1 MSVTATAFPEAP
13 VQPVLQAAPVS
24 QSERIGV
31 MDALR
36 GIAILGILL
45 MNIPGFGLPG
55 DPTVWHEWGTINLKV
70 WYAVE
75 LIPEGTQRGLFSILF
90 GAGILLFIER
100 QEKRVSGLQPA
111 DYFFRRQLWLMFF
124 GLIDIYLLLWWGDIL
139 FDYACY
145 GMIMFVF
152 RKLPPK
158 KLLIGAGVCF
168 LLMVARE
175 NREFF
180 QLKSTITKGEA
191 IAAIDTT
198 KTKLTEGQKEQLAA
212 MKDFKESSTPEGK
225 QKKVQKAIRKTR
237 GSYGDVYEFRTD
249 LYMDMLLRYG
259 YAGIWDVLMFMFA
272 GMAFYKLGIL
282 TGQASLKWYWIMAI
296 GGLGLG
302 LLVSWWRYQPVFKYN
317 FNWYEAIKNVPFENY
332 TISRTLR
339 TLGLFGLL
347 MLLYRSGWLKWLFGL
362 LQPVG
367 QMAFTNYLTQS
378 ILCGLFFYGIG
389 FGKYGQLQRVE
400 IYYFVG
406 AVWLLQIIWSNV
418 WMRYYQFGPFE
429 WLWRSLTY
437 WKRQPMRRIV

>member
-1 MSVTATAFPEAP
+1 MSVTAAAIPAEP
-13 VQPVLQAAPVS
+13 VRPVNQAAPVS
-24 QSERIGV
+24 QSERIV
-31 MDALR
+31 IMDALR
-36 GIAILGILL
+36 GFAILGILL

-55 DPTVWHEWGTINLKV
+55 DPTVWHELGTINIKV
-70 WYAVE
+70 WYWVE
-75 LIPEGTQRGLFSILF
+75 LIPEGTQRGIFSLLF

-100 QEKRVSGLQPA
+100 QEKKVPGIQPA
-111 DYFFRRQLWLMFF
+111 DYFFRRQLWLLVF
-124 GLIDIYLLLWWGDIL
+124 GLIDIYILLWWGDIL

-152 RKLPPK
+152 RNLSPR

-180 QLKSTITKGEA
+180 QEKAKITNGEA

-198 KTKLTEGQKEQLAA
+198 KTKLTEDQKEKLAA
-212 MKDFKESSTPEGK
+212 MTEFKENSLPENK
-225 QKKVQKAIRKTR
+225 LKRVQKAIRRTT
-237 GSYGDVYEFRTD
+237 GSYGTLYEQRTNQ
-249 LYMDMLLRYG
+249 YMDMLVHYG
-259 YAGIWDVLMFMFA
+259 YMGIWDVIMFMFA

-282 TGQASLKWYWIMAI
+282 TGNAPVKWYWIMAI
-296 GGLGLG
+296 GGMGLG
-302 LLVSWWRYQPVFKYN
+302 LLISWWRYEPLFRYN
-317 FNWYEAIKNVPFENY
+317 FNYYETIKNVSFENY
-332 TISRTLR
+332 TLSRTIR
-339 TLGLFGLL
+339 TFGVFGTI
-347 MLLYRSGWLKWLFGL
+347 MLLYKSGWFKWFFSL

-378 ILCGLFFYGIG
+378 IICGLFFYGIG

-406 AVWLLQIIWSNV
+406 AVWVLQIIWSNI
-418 WMRYYQFGPFE
+418 WMRYYNFGPFE

-437 WKRQPMRRIV
+437 WKRQPMRKS